1 METFDAPTRPRAERP
16 ALRFVSAA
24 HRTRGA
30 SLMAPVIAVAL
41 LAALLAASGCA
52 AWRIGESAALA
63 QRSEPLQRRPEA
75 PSLRMLVVGDSTGVG
90 TGASAPERS
99 LPGLIAAAHPRLAID
114 NRASDGAKFEDVAAQ
129 LDQAGARYDVVL
141 VLAGGND
148 VIRLRDLDRLREDI
162 GRVAARAREHAD
174 LVVLMPAGN
183 VGNAPFF
190 FPPLSWW
197 MSQRARVMHGQV
209 REAAAHHGAVYV
221 RLFEERED
229 DPFVRHPELNA
240 SDGLHPSDAGYARW
254 YAALREQAPV
264 LMQRLAAARAR

>member
-1 METFDAPTRPRAERP
+1 
-16 ALRFVSAA
+16 
-24 HRTRGA
+24 
-30 SLMAPVIAVAL
+30 MAPVIAVAV

-75 PSLRMLVVGDSTGVG
+75 PTLRMLVVGDSTAVG

-99 LPGLIAAAHPRLAID
+99 LPGLIAASNPRLAID
-114 NRASDGAKFEDVAAQ
+114 NRAQDGAKFEDVAAQ
-129 LDQAGARYDVVL
+129 LAQAGAHYDIVL

-148 VIRLRDLDRLREDI
+148 VIRLRDMDQLREDI
-162 GRVAARAREHAD
+162 DHVAARAQERAD

-197 MSQRARVMHGQV
+197 MSQRARVMHAQV
-209 REAAAHHGAVYV
+209 RAAAARHGAVYV
-221 RLFEERED
+221 RLFEEREN
-229 DPFVRHPELNA
+229 DPFVRHPQLNA
-240 SDGLHPSDAGYARW
+240 SDGLHPSDAGYAAW
-254 YAALREQAPV
+254 YAALRAQAPG
-264 LMQRLAAARAR
+264 LMERLAAARPR